1 MVVEVSG
8 STIPW
13 MEPRDLSLDSFGA
26 PARQPSAPVLA
37 SGHGRCEDFFFVYD
51 RGPGVNVAMADGSVR
66 FLRTSGRSNEDL
78 ARLFQVGGCREED
91 FGPLADARE
100 GRHLN
105 WPNIA
110 ALAVWLLSVG
120 TLLTGVV
127 RSRKP
132 YAVPPPPAC

>member
-1 MVVEVSG
+1 
-8 STIPW
+8 
-13 MEPRDLSLDSFGA
+13 
-26 PARQPSAPVLA
+26 
-37 SGHGRCEDFFFVYD
+37 
-51 RGPGVNVAMADGSVR
+51 MADGSVR

-120 TLLTGVV
+120 TLLTGAV
-127 RSRKP
+127 RSRKS
-132 YAVPPPPAC
+132 YAVPPPHPPAEVAVGDALGVVQAARSSSSPSRLRLRRGVRGHHPSCFLARVMVVPFSADTARHRP